1 MNTTQL
7 ILGLVFSAIGLSY
20 FMYGKKRGNPLVRF
34 TGLGL
39 MVYPY
44 FVDGTLLIIV
54 VGLLLMV
61 LPSFYSRFFE

>member
-20 FMYGKKRGNPLVRF
+20 FMYGKKRSNPIVRF
-34 TGLGL
+34 AGLGL

-44 FVDGTLLIIV
+44 FIDSTLLIIAL
-54 VGLLLMV
+54 GLLLMV
-61 LPSFYSRFFE
+61 LPSLYSHFFG

>member
-1 MNTTQL
+1 MDTTQL

-20 FMYGKKRGNPLVRF
+20 FMYGKKRGNPLMRF

-44 FVDGTLLIIV
+44 FIDSTLLIIA

-61 LPSFYSRFFE
+61 LPSLYSRFFD